1 MRLSIEAVLDYQMAE
16 PVDVLLTIEA
26 APLPDQILI
35 SDSLTIDGSGPLR
48 PVPGEESIGRR
59 TWMHAHGS
67 WRATYK
73 GVFDVTRDVPDLS
86 TLKLAHR
93 HDLPALVIPYL
104 WPSRYCESD
113 QFNDFVEDEFGRYS
127 GGAKVQAIAD
137 WVHDHLK
144 YIAGSSD
151 ATTTAK
157 DTFVTRHGVC
167 RDYAHLM
174 TTLTRAAG
182 IPARVVSAY
191 AWQLDPP
198 DFHAVVEVWLENGW
212 QLVDATRLA
221 PVEGLV
227 RMAVGR
233 DALDIAFMTV
243 FGACQLVEQRVSVER
258 ID

>member
-1 MRLSIEAVLDYQMAE
+1 MRLSIEAVLDYQMDS

-35 SDSLTIDGSGPLR
+35 EDTLTIDGSGPLR
-48 PVPGEESIGRR
+48 TVPGEDGIGRR
-59 TWMHAHGS
+59 TWMHAEGS
-67 WRATYK
+67 WRATYRA
-73 GVFDVTRDVPDLS
+73 VFDVSREVPALADLRLS
-86 TLKLAHR
+86 HR
-93 HDLPALVIPYL
+93 HDLPAEVIPYL
-104 WPSRYCESD
+104 WPSRYCEAD
-113 QFNDFVEDEFGRYS
+113 QFTTFVEREFGGYK

-137 WVHDHLK
+137 WIYEHTD
-144 YIAGSSD
+144 YILGTSD

-157 DTFVTRHGVC
+157 DSFVARQGVC
-167 RDYAHLM
+167 RDFAHLM
-174 TTLTRAAG
+174 TTMTRAAG

-212 QLVDATRLA
+212 HLVDATRLA

-243 FGACQLVEQRVSVER
+243 FGGCRLNEQSISVTR
-258 ID
+258 LD

>member
-1 MRLSIEAVLDYQMAE
+1 MRLSVEAVLDYHMEQ

-26 APLPDQILI
+26 APMPDQILVE
-35 SDSLTIDGSGPLR
+35 DRLTIDGSGPLR
-48 PVPGEESIGRR
+48 TVPGEESIGRR
-59 TWMHAHGS
+59 TWMHAEGS
-67 WRATYK
+67 WRATYRAI
-73 GVFDVTRDVPDLS
+73 VDVEREAPAIETMG
-86 TLKLAHR
+86 LAHR

-104 WPSRYCESD
+104 WPSRYCEAD
-113 QFNDFVEDEFGRYS
+113 QFTAFVEREFGHYE

-137 WVHDHLK
+137 WVYDHLD
-144 YIAGSSD
+144 YVSGSSD
-151 ATTTAK
+151 STTTAK
-157 DTFVTRHGVC
+157 DTFVARQGVC

-182 IPARVVSAY
+182 IPARIVSAY
-191 AWQLDPP
+191 AWKLDPP

-243 FGACQLVEQRVSVER
+243 FGGCQLIEQKVSVER
-258 ID
+258 LD

>member
-1 MRLSIEAVLDYQMAE
+1 MRLSIEAVLDYKMAE

-35 SDSLTIDGSGPLR
+35 SDSLVVDGSGPLR
-48 PVPGEESIGRR
+48 TVMGEESIGRR

-73 GVFDVTRDVPDLS
+73 AVFDVQRDVPALE
-86 TLKLAHR
+86 TLDLAHR

-113 QFNDFVEDEFGRYS
+113 QFGEFVESEFGGYQ

-157 DTFVTRHGVC
+157 DTFVSRQGVC

-191 AWQLDPP
+191 AWDLSPP
-198 DFHAVVEVWLENGW
+198 DFHAVVEVWLETGW
-212 QLVDATRLA
+212 QLVDATKLA
-221 PVEGLV
+221 PLEGLV

-243 FGACQLVEQRVSVER
+243 FGGCELVAQKILVER

>member
-1 MRLSIEAVLDYQMAE
+1 MRLSIEAVLDYHME
-16 PVDVLLTIEA
+16 HPVDVLLTIEA

-35 SDSLTIDGSGPLR
+35 EDSLTVEGSGPLR
-48 PVPGEESIGRR
+48 TVAGEESIGRR
-59 TWMHAHGS
+59 TWMHAEGS
-67 WRATYK
+67 WRATYRAII
-73 GVFDVTRDVPDLS
+73 DVERDVPPLE
-86 TLKLAHR
+86 TMGLAHR

-113 QFNDFVEDEFGRYS
+113 QFIAFVDRQFGDYE

-137 WVHDHLK
+137 WVHDHLD
-144 YIAGSSD
+144 YTRGSSD
-151 ATTTAK
+151 STTTAK
-157 DTFVTRHGVC
+157 DTFVTRQGVC

-191 AWQLDPP
+191 AWQLSPP

-243 FGACQLVEQRVSVER
+243 FGGCQLIEQNIHVDRL
-258 ID
+258 D

>member
-1 MRLSIEAVLDYQMAE
+1 MRLNIEAILDYRMEQ

-35 SDSLTIDGSGPLR
+35 GDSLTVEGSGPLR
-48 PVPGEESIGRR
+48 TVMGEESIGRR

-67 WRATYK
+67 WKATYRAT
-73 GVFDVTRDVPDLS
+73 FDVDRDVPALETLS
-86 TLKLAHR
+86 LAHR
-93 HDLPALVIPYL
+93 HDLPSLVIPYL

-113 QFNDFVEDEFGRYS
+113 QFTDFVHDEFGGYE

-137 WVHDHLK
+137 WVHDHLH
-144 YIAGSSD
+144 YVAGSSD
-151 ATTTAK
+151 STTTAK
-157 DTFVTRHGVC
+157 DTFVSRHGVC

-221 PVEGLV
+221 PIEGLV
-227 RMAVGR
+227 RTAVGR

-243 FGACQLVEQRVSVER
+243 FGGCELVQQSVTVTR